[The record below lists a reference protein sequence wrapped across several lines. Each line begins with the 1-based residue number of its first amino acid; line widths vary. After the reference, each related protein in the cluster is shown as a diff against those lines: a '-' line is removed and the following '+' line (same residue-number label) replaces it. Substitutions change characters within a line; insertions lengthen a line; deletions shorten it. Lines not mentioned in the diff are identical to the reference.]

1 MQSTNSAVGVKE
13 AAHPGARAEQ
23 APAGAAGEAT
33 AAGSAPAEPVTVTAL
48 HEQYLDDV
56 FRYVSRRIA
65 RREEAEDV
73 TAEVF
78 AAAFA
83 RLPRFRRD
91 CPPRLWLLGIARRK
105 VADALR
111 KHGRRRETLASEL
124 PSAAAGMDRRTE
136 ADTPEEALQRAEAL
150 SAVHEA
156 LAALKPDQREAI
168 LLQYVEGLTI
178 GEIAIVMGRST
189 GAVNSLLQRAR
200 ASVFRH
206 GSAYF
211 LGEGEVAE

>member
-1 MQSTNSAVGVKE
+1 MAPRCRARNPTAE
-13 AAHPGARAEQ
+13 AL
-23 APAGAAGEAT
+23 
-33 AAGSAPAEPVTVTAL
+33 SVTLL
-48 HEQYLDDV
+48 HERYLDAV

-78 AAAFA
+78 ASAFEQ
-83 RLPRFRRD
+83 LPRFRRD
-91 CPPRLWLLGIARRK
+91 CPPRLWLRGIARRK

-111 KHGRRRETLASEL
+111 RRGRRPETLASEM
-124 PSAAAGMDRRTE
+124 PVRSAGMDRSTDAAAHPE
-136 ADTPEEALQRAEAL
+136 TPEAALQRREAL
-150 SAVHEA
+150 RAIREA
-156 LAALKPDQREAI
+156 LDALKPEQREAL
-168 LLQYVEGLTI
+168 LLQYVEELSI
-178 GEIAIVMGRST
+178 AEIAVVMGRST

-211 LGEGEVAE
+211 VGGDEVER